1 LCNLSNIFDYF
12 VEENFLV
19 QKDFIEL
26 RKHRKTVRGLRNFF
40 HFMVGD
46 ILEIVYFRKNVA
58 FIFSGI
64 CKAKKKKNML
74 DPDTSFIL
82 RNTIMQIGIE
92 LKVSYYYNRVYKMT
106 FLDFK
111 RKQYTYRK
119 KRMFT
124 IRYTLSRNSKV

>member
-1 LCNLSNIFDYF
+1 
-12 VEENFLV
+12 
-19 QKDFIEL
+19 
-26 RKHRKTVRGLRNFF
+26 
-40 HFMVGD
+40 
-46 ILEIVYFRKNVA
+46 
-58 FIFSGI
+58 
-64 CKAKKKKNML
+64 ML